1 MRATID
7 LPEPVFGALRE
18 RAAEQGSS
26 VEAVILEVIENALEP
41 ARRWAD
47 SRMRVRLPLVLS
59 RRPGT
64 LRSMT
69 GGEID
74 DILG

>member
-7 LPEPVFGALRE
+7 LPEPIFAALQR
-18 RAAEQGSS
+18 RAGQQGSS
-26 VEAVILEVIENALEP
+26 LEDVILQAIENAISPIGVP
-41 ARRWAD
+41 AGD
-47 SRMRVRLPLVLS
+47 GQRVHLPLVPS
-59 RRPGT
+59 KRPGT

-69 GGEID
+69 GAEID

>member
-7 LPEPVFGALRE
+7 LPEPIFAALQD
-18 RAAEQGSS
+18 RAGLKGTS
-26 VEAVILEVIENALEP
+26 VEDFILQVIENAIEP
-41 ARRWAD
+41 VRAPIHERK
-47 SRMRVRLPLVLS
+47 RVRLPLVLS
-59 RRPGT
+59 KRPGT

-74 DILG
+74 DMLG

>member
-7 LPEPVFGALRE
+7 LPEPVFEARD
-18 RAAEQGSS
+18 RAAQQDSS
-26 VEAVILEVIENALEP
+26 VETVILNVIENAIAP
-41 ARRWAD
+41 APRSAD
-47 SRMRVRLPLVLS
+47 GPTRVRLPIVPS
-59 RRPGT
+59 KRPGT

>member
-7 LPEPVFGALRE
+7 LPEPVFEALQS
-18 RAAEQGSS
+18 RAEEQDSS
-26 VEAVILEVIENALEP
+26 VEAIILKVIENAIAP
-41 ARRWAD
+41 VRGSIHPRN
-47 SRMRVRLPLVLS
+47 RVQLPLVPS
-59 RRPGT
+59 SRPGT